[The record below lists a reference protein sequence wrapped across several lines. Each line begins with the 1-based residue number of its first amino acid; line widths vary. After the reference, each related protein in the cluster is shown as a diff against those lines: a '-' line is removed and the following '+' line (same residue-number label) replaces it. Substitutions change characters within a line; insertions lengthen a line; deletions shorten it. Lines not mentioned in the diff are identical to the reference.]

1 MEFPHSALATLP
13 DCSADSVEAT
23 LEDIVSEPVSRVKE
37 RERSELDRLLAERNW
52 RCVVFGAGNMGRR
65 ALSALHGMGV
75 QPLAL
80 SDNNPDLWGMCIN
93 GTPVLPPEEAAEQF
107 GRDAHFFITI
117 RNEHHWYRET
127 FDQLTG
133 LGCAHVSSGEP
144 IAWRFPDQFPPFL
157 LYQLPHKLYEQSDCV
172 LRAAEIWADDASRTE
187 YFAQVRLRAL
197 GDPYGL
203 SQPAAEESYFLSDV
217 FEAEMGD
224 VFLDCGAFDGDTIR
238 SLVQR
243 ASIFRRIEA
252 IEADSRSF
260 ARLAKYVSTLKPE
273 LHNKIRLHHCA
284 IGSHRGAVRFENTGK
299 VDSKVSDRGEIV
311 VDMVPIDVMFA
322 SKSVSMIKMDIEGG
336 EYDALLG
343 AARVIERDRPILAIC
358 VYHLQED
365 LWRLPLLMRS
375 ICPDYRMYL
384 KSYRGDG
391 IQTVAYAVPPE
402 RVRGVQ
408 HTG

>member
-1 MEFPHSALATLP
+1 
-13 DCSADSVEAT
+13 
-23 LEDIVSEPVSRVKE
+23 
-37 RERSELDRLLAERNW
+37 
-52 RCVVFGAGNMGRR
+52 
-65 ALSALHGMGV
+65 
-75 QPLAL
+75 
-80 SDNNPDLWGMCIN
+80 
-93 GTPVLPPEEAAEQF
+93 
-107 GRDAHFFITI
+107 
-117 RNEHHWYRET
+117 
-127 FDQLTG
+127 
-133 LGCAHVSSGEP
+133 
-144 IAWRFPDQFPPFL
+144 
-157 LYQLPHKLYEQSDCV
+157 
-172 LRAAEIWADDASRTE
+172 
-187 YFAQVRLRAL
+187 
-197 GDPYGL
+197 
-203 SQPAAEESYFLSDV
+203 
-217 FEAEMGD
+217 MGD

-243 ASIFRRIEA
+243 TSIFRRIEA

-299 VDSKVSDRGEIV
+299 VDSKVSDLGEIV

-343 AARVIERDRPILAIC
+343 AARVIARDRPILAIC
-358 VYHLQED
+358 VYHSQED

-402 RVRGVQ
+402 RVRGEQRV
-408 HTG
+408 